1 MIFYF
6 NNKISNQKNNSKR
19 SYYLQGKS
27 AIHWLQVVPIG
38 NTAPTNN
45 GDPDVWET
53 TVQHWPPEVI
63 LLPGSNPFV
72 GSITY
77 LDNPGIQHEFTKYTN
92 PGVVVGVG
100 VLVFVGVGVLV
111 LVGVFVIVGVI
122 VIVGVGVGVGQGL
135 SAKHLGQSVEV
146 VEFQNNV
153 ADPVKSELIS

>member
-19 SYYLQGKS
+19 SYYLQGYVVWH
-27 AIHWLQVVPIG
+27 APQLVPIS

-45 GDPDVWET
+45 GDPDVWDT
-53 TVQHWPPEVI
+53 MVQHWNPEVI
-63 LLPGSNPFV
+63 LLPGSNPLV
-72 GSITY
+72 GSITN
-77 LDNPGIQHEFTKYTN
+77 LDNPTIQHEFTKYTN

-111 LVGVFVIVGVI
+111 LVGVSVGVL
-122 VIVGVGVGVGQGL
+122 VGVLVGVGVGVGQGL